1 MYDGGFF
8 FGMHSFWWI
17 FWVIVIAVVVFALLR
32 TSGSAAQAPRETLRE
47 TPRETPHEVL
57 RRRYA
62 AGELTTQEYEERK
75 AVLDRDAQAAK
86 SGGPPH

>member
-32 TSGSAAQAPRETLRE
+32 TSGSAAQAPRET
-47 TPRETPHEVL
+47 PPETPHEVL

-86 SGGPPH
+86 SGGSAH

>member
-1 MYDGGFF
+1 MYDSGFF
-8 FGMHSFWWI
+8 FGLHSFWWI

-32 TSGSAAQAPRETLRE
+32 TSGSAAPAPRETLRE
-47 TPRETPHEVL
+47 TPREVL

-62 AGELTTQEYEERK
+62 AGELTTQEYEKRK

-86 SGGPPH
+86 SGGSAH